1 MENSSIFW
9 NKIADWLTSL
19 GIPYISPYA
28 AMLILLAAFLVLLFI
43 LWLLFRKLRLWYWK
57 TNIQID
63 TLKSIDI
70 RLHNIEEE
78 LTTSPVTVV
87 GKAENKTPE
96 EDGVSPS
103 PETVQ
108 EEAESDDAGL
118 TAVGKSGRVYTEAEL
133 ELQIRE

>member
-9 NKIADWLTSL
+9 NKIAGWLTSL
-19 GIPYISPYA
+19 GIPYITPYA
-28 AMLILLAAFLVLLFI
+28 AILILLAAFLVLFFI
-43 LWLLFRKLRLWYWK
+43 LWLIFRKLRLWYWK

-63 TLKSIDI
+63 TLKSIDV
-70 RLHNIEEE
+70 RLHNVEEK
-78 LTTSPVTVV
+78 LTTSSVMIA
-87 GKAENKTPE
+87 GKGEDNTPE
-96 EDGVSPS
+96 HGEEPLS

-108 EEAESDDAGL
+108 EMAETEDIGL

>member
-19 GIPYISPYA
+19 GIPYITPYA
-28 AMLILLAAFLVLLFI
+28 AMLILLAAFLVLLFV

-63 TLKSIDI
+63 TLKSIDV
-70 RLHNIEEE
+70 RLHNVEDK
-78 LTTSPVTVV
+78 LTTSPAMVV
-87 GKAENKTPE
+87 GKAEDKLPE
-96 EDGVSPS
+96 RHERPLS

-108 EEAESDDAGL
+108 KMAKAEDAGL